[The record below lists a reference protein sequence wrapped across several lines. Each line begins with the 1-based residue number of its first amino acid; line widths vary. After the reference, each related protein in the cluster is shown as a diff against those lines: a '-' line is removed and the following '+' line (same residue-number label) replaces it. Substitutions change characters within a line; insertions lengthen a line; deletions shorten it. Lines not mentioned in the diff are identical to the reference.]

1 MNPSR
6 REFYMIIEQDEDGY
20 YVGEVPQLRAC
31 YSQGRTIDELMA
43 NIKVL
48 ETFRGWLVRRKEVDI
63 RKIYKYALQR
73 EHEGKRFF
81 AQNAKRLSHAAAVG
95 VFERLAAEEQK
106 HIEFIQAQLDAL
118 DEGKAPDTALGAELE
133 REGFFSQRAD
143 SEMLDQTM
151 LEAMVPDL
159 PVLRMAYLIE
169 RDFAEFYEMAA
180 GKSEGEAKAVLT
192 MLAEWER
199 GHERL
204 FKRLH
209 DKAFEEYAEMPW
221 GG

>member
-1 MNPSR
+1 M
-6 REFYMIIEQDEDGY
+6 
-20 YVGEVPQLRAC
+20 
-31 YSQGRTIDELMA
+31 
-43 NIKVL
+43 
-48 ETFRGWLVRRKEVDI
+48 DI
-63 RKIYKYALQR
+63 RKIYEYALQR

-81 AQNAKRLSHAAAVG
+81 AENAGRLSHAAAAG
-95 VFERLAAEEQK
+95 VFEQLAAEEQK

-118 DEGKAPDTALGAELE
+118 DRGAAPNAQLGLELQE
-133 REGFFSQRAD
+133 AGFFSQRAE
-143 SEMLDQTM
+143 SEMIDQAVA
-151 LEAMVPDL
+151 EAMVPDL

-180 GKSEGEAKAVLT
+180 AKAEGEAQEVLQ

-204 FKRLH
+204 FKHLH
-209 DKAFEEYAEMPW
+209 DAAFAEYAGMPW